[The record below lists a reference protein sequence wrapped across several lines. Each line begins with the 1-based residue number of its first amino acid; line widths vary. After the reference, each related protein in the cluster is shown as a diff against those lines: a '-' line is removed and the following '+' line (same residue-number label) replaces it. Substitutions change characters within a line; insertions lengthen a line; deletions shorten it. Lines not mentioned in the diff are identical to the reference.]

1 MSCLLI
7 FVKFNDKVN
16 AIMQSKKQGYL
27 DFFKTVGK
35 SKRLPRTGWVREKI
49 KNPESIAEHSFRVG
63 VLAMVLAD
71 KLLINKEKLMKMA
84 LIHDLGET
92 STGDIV
98 WTRGELVD
106 IKTREIKEKEELR
119 SLIRLFSDIEDGEKF
134 IKIFE
139 EMINSSTKDAKIF
152 WQIDKLE
159 MALQAFEYEEEQ
171 GVLLEEFFLNADL
184 FIKDKILRD
193 IFEEILNQRP
203 NLKGRI
209 QNYESS

>member
-1 MSCLLI
+1 
-7 FVKFNDKVN
+7 
-16 AIMQSKKQGYL
+16 MQSKKQDYL
-27 DFFKTVGK
+27 NFFKTVGK
-35 SKRLPRTGWVREKI
+35 SKRLLRTGWVREKV

-71 KLLINKEKLMKMA
+71 ELKINKEKLMKMA

-106 IKTREIKEKEELR
+106 IKTRELKEKEELR
-119 SLIRLFSDIEDGEKF
+119 GLIRLFSNIEDGEKF

-139 EMINSSTKDAKIF
+139 EMVNSSTKDAKIF

-159 MALQAFEYEEEQ
+159 MVLQAFEYEEEQ
-171 GVLLEEFFLNADL
+171 EVLLEEFFLNADL
-184 FIKDKILRD
+184 FIKDKIIRE
-193 IFEEILNQRP
+193 IFEEILGERQTKKRSYVNH
-203 NLKGRI
+203 
-209 QNYESS
+209 ESS